1 VREIVRQDGSC
12 VLLRTRRSLDALRA
26 GAPEDESVEE
36 AEDRLTTFVGLAVR
50 DTLDERTERNPT
62 AWTMIFDARMED
74 DTPPPEVCR

>member
-1 VREIVRQDGSC
+1 
-12 VLLRTRRSLDALRA
+12 
-26 GAPEDESVEE
+26 
-36 AEDRLTTFVGLAVR
+36 LTTFVGLAVR